1 MNVPDRL
8 QRNIEKYEIY
18 ELFYSIAE
26 KNGLKNLDNANIDI
40 IFEII
45 KKSLCSIKSPTLL
58 YGKQTERMF
67 ANIVSCLPN
76 CLLVKQED
84 KGELLSKNKNVKIPD
99 YKIITTNDKIFVEV
113 KNYYS
118 TNSNKPFKI
127 KNDELSKLIE
137 YSNLMG
143 EKLYIAVYWSCQ
155 NIWTLLLPND
165 FIKNKKFSMIS
176 FAEAYRLNKMSLLGD
191 YIIGTTPPLEMKIF
205 IEESVSKHNSFN
217 TLAGTIVAVEL
228 FCNKVLIKD
237 KYEEKILF
245 NLILFNNWNE
255 SMSIKFCEKKKMRYI
270 HFEYNPIK
278 RIEGQNFNMINYL
291 SSIMSMKYKFILNNQ
306 DCSGLVIEQ
315 ISLKNLLLEIDTNK
329 YKSKTLPLWFF
340 FTTP

>member
-1 MNVPDRL
+1 MNVPNRL

-18 ELFYSIAE
+18 DLFYLLAE
-26 KNGLKNLDNANIDI
+26 NNGLKNFEDANINK

-45 KKSLCSIKSPTLL
+45 KRSLDDIKNPTLL
-58 YGKQTERMF
+58 YGKQTEWMF

-76 CLLVKQED
+76 CLLIKQED
-84 KGELLSKNKNVKIPD
+84 KGELLSKNKNLKIPD

-113 KNYYS
+113 KNYHS

-176 FAEAYRLNKMSLLGD
+176 FVEAYRLNKMSLLGD
-191 YIIGTTPPLEMKIF
+191 YIIGTTSPLEMKIF

-255 SMSIKFCEKKKMRYI
+255 NISIKFSEKKKMRYI

-306 DCSGLVIEQ
+306 GYSGLVIEQ
-315 ISLKNLLLEIDTNK
+315 IPLKSLLLEIDTNK

-340 FTTP
+340 FTTS